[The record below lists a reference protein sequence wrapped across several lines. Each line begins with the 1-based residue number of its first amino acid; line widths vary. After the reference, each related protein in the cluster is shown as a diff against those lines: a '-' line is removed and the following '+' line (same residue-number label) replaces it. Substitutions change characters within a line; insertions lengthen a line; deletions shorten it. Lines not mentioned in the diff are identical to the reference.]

1 MKLYFAPN
9 TSALA
14 SHLALDASGLGYEL
28 VPVNFSRSEQRS
40 AAYLALN
47 PKGRV
52 PLLLTAQG
60 ALTETPAILTY
71 IAHLA
76 PGKRLL
82 PLDNP
87 WLYAKAQEFNAF
99 LCATLHVAHAH
110 RMRGNRWVDDE
121 QAILAMQRKVPQT
134 VGDAFG
140 QIESAWVSGPWVLG
154 DAYSVC
160 DMYLFTMAQ
169 WMEADGVDPALYPRV
184 LDHRERMGSRAEVK
198 SAIAA
203 ELALE

>member
-14 SHLALDASGLGYEL
+14 SHLALDASGLNYEL
-28 VPVNFSRSEQRS
+28 VPVSFLRNEQRS
-40 AAYLALN
+40 ATFTALN

-52 PLLLTAQG
+52 PLLLTSQG

-71 IAHLA
+71 IAQCA
-76 PGKRLL
+76 PAKRLL

-87 WLYAKAQEFNAF
+87 WQFAKAQEFNAF
-99 LCATLHVAHAH
+99 LCATVHVAHAH

-140 QIESAWVSGPWVLG
+140 LIERGWPTGPWVLG
-154 DAYSVC
+154 DDYSVC

-169 WMEADGVDPALYPRV
+169 WLEADGVDPSRFPRV
-184 LDHRERMGSRAEVK
+184 LDHRHRMASRPEIK

-203 ELALE
+203 EMACQ